1 MLEKVK
7 GQDEGV
13 YYLRRVV
20 DGQLKLPLLLVGE
33 PGVGRF
39 LSVQEAAKEIF
50 DDPSQ
55 SKQIDLGIHPDFC
68 VVRSGGSDIKA
79 DAIRDLIH
87 EVNFQPSRA
96 PLKILVVD
104 GVDRMS
110 DAASNA
116 LLKTLEESPPRVR
129 FFLLAEDADQ
139 VIPTI
144 LSRCVLVRYRKLP
157 EDLVLSMMPDG
168 KDALVYS
175 RIADGSI
182 GRAILYSGTGRLTLR
197 DAMFSL
203 FRLATSK
210 DLPGMFAV
218 IDSLGNDIELGIRFF
233 EQIFRDLLMVPRAAC
248 LYNPDLQTELSKLK
262 PMFKTSQLTA
272 LRVELQGLQVSLR
285 RNVNV
290 AFHFKTALAS
300 VFA

>member
-7 GQDEGV
+7 GQDEAV

-20 DGQLKLPLLLVGE
+20 EGKLTLPLLLVGG

-39 LSVQEAAKEIF
+39 LSVQEATKEIF

-55 SKQIDLGIHPDFC
+55 SKQIDLGVHPDFC

-79 DAIRDLIH
+79 EAIRDLIQ

-110 DAASNA
+110 EAASNA

-144 LSRCVLVRYRKLP
+144 LSRCVLVRYRKLS
-157 EDLVLSMMPDG
+157 EDLVLSMLPSSDS
-168 KDALVYS
+168 ALVYS

-197 DAMFSL
+197 NAMFSL
-203 FRLATSK
+203 FKLAASR

-218 IDSLGNDIELGIRFF
+218 VDSLGDDVELGIHFF
-233 EQIFRDLLMVPRAAC
+233 EQIFHDMLMSPRQAR
-248 LYNPDLQTELSKLK
+248 LYNPDLQEEISKLK
-262 PMFKTSQLTA
+262 PLLKEKQLAA
-272 LRVELQGLQVSLR
+272 LRVELQGLRVSLR